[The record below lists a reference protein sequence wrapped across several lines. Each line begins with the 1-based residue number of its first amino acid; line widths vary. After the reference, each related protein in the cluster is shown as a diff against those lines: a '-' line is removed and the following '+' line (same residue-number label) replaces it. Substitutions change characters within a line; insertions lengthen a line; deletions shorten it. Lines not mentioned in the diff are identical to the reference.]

1 MAITVFERQALK
13 EFAEKYK
20 LGVQNAIKKKK
31 VARRRTLLPTRFS
44 ATVNT
49 TGKLAKSIKYR
60 IGSNGSL
67 RFSSED
73 YLYWLIYGRRPNS
86 GPAPKRTKGGSGG
99 KSEFITGI
107 EEWMRAKGI
116 TGVSPFAIANSIAKN
131 GSSIYRNYR
140 GKQSNLLNDLPT
152 DKWLN
157 ELYQKMGAGY
167 VASIEFSILDNLDT
181 DQLNIEL

>member
-1 MAITVFERQALK
+1 MALTVFEKQALK

-31 VARRRTLLPTRFS
+31 IARRRTLLPTRFS
-44 ATVNT
+44 TPANN

-73 YLYWLIYGRRPNS
+73 YLYQIIYGRKADNKQPPIS
-86 GPAPKRTKGGSGG
+86 A
-99 KSEFITGI
+99 I
-107 EEWMRAKGI
+107 EAWMASKGI
-116 TGVSPFAIANSIAKN
+116 TGVSPWAIAKSIAKN
-131 GSSIYRNYR
+131 GTSIYRNYK
-140 GKQSNLLNDLPT
+140 GNPSNLLNDLPT

-167 VASIEFSILDNLDT
+167 VAAIEFSILDNLDT
-181 DQLNIEL
+181 ENLNIEL